1 MVDLSVN
8 ESTSSVFG
16 VDDCNK
22 DCAAGCQEIGF
33 KPVCGADKRIYFSAC
48 FAGCDSAKYNQEDG
62 SVLFKGCKCVKG
74 TSEEQTA
81 SSESCL
87 SECPLFPGILVG
99 VAGFVW
105 FTFMAAMP
113 TVVAT
118 LRYVEP
124 LQRSLALGFAT
135 IFFRLLGSIPGPLAF
150 GSIFDSHCLLSSG
163 SCLVYDNDRLADSLI
178 WFSVGVKV
186 LVIMFY
192 GVTLYTGKHSKVPEE
207 SQDDN

>member
-1 MVDLSVN
+1 M
-8 ESTSSVFG
+8 
-16 VDDCNK
+16 
-22 DCAAGCQEIGF
+22 
-33 KPVCGADKRIYFSAC
+33 
-48 FAGCDSAKYNQEDG
+48 
-62 SVLFKGCKCVKG
+62 
-74 TSEEQTA
+74 
-81 SSESCL
+81 

-150 GSIFDSHCLLSSG
+150 GRYAH
-163 SCLVYDNDRLADSLI
+163 
-178 WFSVGVKV
+178 
-186 LVIMFY
+186 
-192 GVTLYTGKHSKVPEE
+192 KHTNYFQKIKILCFEGLPLKM
-207 SQDDN
+207 NY

>member
-1 MVDLSVN
+1 M
-8 ESTSSVFG
+8 
-16 VDDCNK
+16 
-22 DCAAGCQEIGF
+22 
-33 KPVCGADKRIYFSAC
+33 
-48 FAGCDSAKYNQEDG
+48 
-62 SVLFKGCKCVKG
+62 
-74 TSEEQTA
+74 
-81 SSESCL
+81 

-150 GSIFDSHCLLSSG
+150 GRYAHKDTNYFQKIKILCFETINDELLKYVMVRS
-163 SCLVYDNDRLADSLI
+163 
-178 WFSVGVKV
+178 
-186 LVIMFY
+186 
-192 GVTLYTGKHSKVPEE
+192 
-207 SQDDN
+207 